1 MSTPTFSH
9 SSTADEVAA
18 AFAREIRGKN
28 VLITGTSL
36 NGLGFETARSLAK
49 FGAGLV
55 IITGRTRERLGVAE
69 DALRAEIPGANIRAL
84 VLDLASLESVR
95 TAAAEVNA
103 YPEHIDILINNAAS
117 SISPFRLTPDGFEH
131 QIATD
136 HLGPFL
142 FTGLILP
149 KLLAAPH
156 MPRVIYVASGAHAW
170 CAGVDLRAIEH
181 PREGEREYNG
191 MQAYARAKS
200 ANILTARE
208 LARRAGGRV
217 LGFSLTPGAVKTN
230 FGEND
235 ETRAEL
241 LRLGIITADGTPTS
255 GVTFDWKT
263 PPQGAA
269 TIIAAGFDPALTAT
283 PGGYLADSVVK
294 DQRVAP
300 HCNDLAMAE
309 KLWELS
315 ERLVGVTYAF

>member
-18 AFAREIRGKN
+18 AFAGEIRGKN

-36 NGLGFETARSLAK
+36 NGLGFETARSVAK

-156 MPRVIYVASGAHAW
+156 TPRVIYVASGAHAW

-181 PREGEREYNG
+181 PREGEHEYNG

-235 ETRAEL
+235 ETQAEL

-283 PGGYLADSVVK
+283 PGCYLADSVQN